1 MSNPLTVSIS
11 WSVRRKSKMSRLAA
25 RRAGLADLGTVAMPR
40 WVCQKTGREER
51 FGQLLVG

>member
-11 WSVRRKSKMSRLAA
+11 WSVRRKSKMSRFAA

-40 WVCQKTGREER
+40 WVCQQRGGKR
-51 FGQLLVG
+51 FG